1 MLSDIV
7 STAKR
12 RIETNS
18 HISSNMASVC
28 YAIIDYVSVG
38 AAKKPH
44 LTFTDLYRISPK
56 VDEDVFYDA
65 VFLLTKHQYNIL
77 KQQFEALHPRK
88 GFQPVPDREEIIEAM
103 KNDDFFNPITGE
115 DLTEEEFGKQVIT
128 FFSPSDDLI
137 RAIKSD

>member
-38 AAKKPH
+38 ADKKPH

-77 KQQFEALHPRK
+77 KQIFTSLKDNFSRMADTCQH
-88 GFQPVPDREEIIEAM
+88 
-103 KNDDFFNPITGE
+103 
-115 DLTEEEFGKQVIT
+115 
-128 FFSPSDDLI
+128 SPSHQ
-137 RAIKSD
+137 

>member
-38 AAKKPH
+38 ADKKPH

-77 KQQFEALHPRK
+77 KQQF
-88 GFQPVPDREEIIEAM
+88 
-103 KNDDFFNPITGE
+103 
-115 DLTEEEFGKQVIT
+115 
-128 FFSPSDDLI
+128 
-137 RAIKSD
+137 